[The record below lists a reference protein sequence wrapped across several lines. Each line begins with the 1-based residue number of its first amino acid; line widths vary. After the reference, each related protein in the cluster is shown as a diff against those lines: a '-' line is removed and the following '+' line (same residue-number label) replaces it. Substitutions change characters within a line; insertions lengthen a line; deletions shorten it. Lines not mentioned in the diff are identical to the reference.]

1 MVTSQPQVKDLDGS
15 RRKIIIVSAVVAA
28 FVIALLFYFLLR
40 ATSGD
45 SAPPTLQGA
54 VRAGSPEFE
63 QYKSKIVL
71 DEPEA
76 QEAKRGVGDIWMSL
90 ETIARNFTGRTLNGL
105 EIRGTVVDHQGKA
118 VKERTVIVVPGSSVR
133 ELGPNDTMRAQV
145 TLEGMTDTDD
155 RANIKMEVV
164 GFRFK

>member
-1 MVTSQPQVKDLDGS
+1 MG
-15 RRKIIIVSAVVAA
+15 RAGKIIIVSAVVAA
-28 FVIALLFYFLLR
+28 FVIALFYFLLR

-105 EIRGTVVDHQGKA
+105 EIRG
-118 VKERTVIVVPGSSVR
+118 
-133 ELGPNDTMRAQV
+133 MW
-145 TLEGMTDTDD
+145 
-155 RANIKMEVV
+155 
-164 GFRFK
+164 